1 MKIINVLI
9 LFDLIYFVKS
19 DTCNENWVLIE
30 EKCVKFSSEKLTYH
44 EAVEHCT
51 NAGMYNNFIL
61 FFTWCRKIRAKF
73 LIFSHIRQTMKFWL
87 EKLICVFVYTHNKGQ
102 IKIFFENFSNRVVI
116 FYTDF
121 LMRKVVLWSFFTSEQ
136 VKIARGVISQ
146 NILVVPILPR

>member
-1 MKIINVLI
+1 MKHQTNVRNMLVKTHRCGLQFIEERLAYHSSLPHIFFYKNGLNFITQPLIMKIINVLI

-61 FFTWCRKIRAKF
+61 FFT
-73 LIFSHIRQTMKFWL
+73 
-87 EKLICVFVYTHNKGQ
+87 
-102 IKIFFENFSNRVVI
+102 
-116 FYTDF
+116 
-121 LMRKVVLWSFFTSEQ
+121 
-136 VKIARGVISQ
+136 
-146 NILVVPILPR
+146 